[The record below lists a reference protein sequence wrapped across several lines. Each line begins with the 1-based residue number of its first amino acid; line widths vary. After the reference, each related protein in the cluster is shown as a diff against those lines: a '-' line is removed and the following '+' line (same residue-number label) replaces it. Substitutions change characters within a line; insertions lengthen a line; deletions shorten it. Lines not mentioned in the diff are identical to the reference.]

1 MKSLLLAFLALCS
14 CVVSHSQYD
23 ITLVSSDGTDGKM
36 GKFSFLNEN
45 TGYFFS
51 GQKILKTTDGGDTW
65 NVFLEN
71 FDLIKPTGATHM
83 RGQFLTENI
92 GWVVLQKLD
101 MVNGVNDS
109 SYLYKTSD
117 GGQNWTLLHVNP
129 PNSVA
134 DATPRFS
141 DCFFK
146 DENHGWVFG
155 WGLLQSTE
163 DGGLTWNNLYLNDT
177 NVSNNRV
184 ITDMCMNSS
193 SELFVSGWGSWIM
206 KFTGNGSDLTTQHY
220 YNGGPVA
227 SDDYYLNGVTFLNSD
242 TGFVASRHSTVKRTF
257 NGGTTWVDLLTGFQH
272 DNNEITIAPDNTIWL
287 ASGDYCNNTG
297 CYHSSAIL
305 YSTDLGN
312 TWTALVDQDLV
323 NNRFLHIV
331 WPSENYGFASTVTG
345 KIHKITKTGAG
356 LDETAMNFS
365 LFPNPAKTTF
375 TVQLKQGT
383 LLSVELQD
391 VNGKLLL
398 SSDHN
403 IIDVSSL
410 PTGMYFVCVKTD
422 QRIFM
427 KKILKE

>member
-141 DCFFK
+141 DCFFSVQRAQQF
-146 DENHGWVFG
+146 E
-155 WGLLQSTE
+155 
-163 DGGLTWNNLYLNDT
+163 Y
-177 NVSNNRV
+177 
-184 ITDMCMNSS
+184 
-193 SELFVSGWGSWIM
+193 
-206 KFTGNGSDLTTQHY
+206 HY
-220 YNGGPVA
+220 A
-227 SDDYYLNGVTFLNSD
+227 
-242 TGFVASRHSTVKRTF
+242 HM
-257 NGGTTWVDLLTGFQH
+257 
-272 DNNEITIAPDNTIWL
+272 
-287 ASGDYCNNTG
+287 
-297 CYHSSAIL
+297 
-305 YSTDLGN
+305 
-312 TWTALVDQDLV
+312 
-323 NNRFLHIV
+323 
-331 WPSENYGFASTVTG
+331 
-345 KIHKITKTGAG
+345 
-356 LDETAMNFS
+356 LDKPF
-365 LFPNPAKTTF
+365 
-375 TVQLKQGT
+375 
-383 LLSVELQD
+383 
-391 VNGKLLL
+391 
-398 SSDHN
+398 
-403 IIDVSSL
+403 
-410 PTGMYFVCVKTD
+410 
-422 QRIFM
+422 
-427 KKILKE
+427 